1 MGPKQRAESQ
11 PLGSLFFRWT
21 TVNATIIVAAGDGRR
36 VGAGISKVYLPIG
49 GRALLLR
56 TLDQFFRAKRVNNV
70 IVVIAKQDFGRCESL
85 LRNDPHAGEQSWAL
99 QTGGS
104 SRQKSVARG
113 LEKVSSDCDVVVIH
127 DGARP
132 FVSPEL
138 IDRAIEEASVRKA
151 VVVGVPVRDTIKV
164 ISGDR
169 QILSTPSRHCLW
181 EIQTPQA
188 FERSLILEAHQVAK
202 RDDQDATDD
211 ASLVERLG
219 KPVYLIEGERTN
231 IKITLPED
239 LLFAEALVASGG
251 STK

>member
-1 MGPKQRAESQ
+1 M
-11 PLGSLFFRWT
+11 
-21 TVNATIIVAAGDGRR
+21 NATAIIVAAGEGRR
-36 VGAGISKVYLPIG
+36 VGANISKVYLPIG
-49 GRALLLR
+49 GRAVLLR
-56 TLDQFFRAKRVNNV
+56 TLDQFSRAKTVKNI
-70 IVVIAKQDFGRCESL
+70 IVVIAKQDFERCQSL
-85 LRNDPHAGEQSWAL
+85 LSNDPRAGAQSWIL

-113 LEKVSSDCDVVVIH
+113 LERLPSECDVVIIH

-138 IDRAIEEASVRKA
+138 IDRVVETVPARKA
-151 VVVGVPVRDTIKV
+151 VVVGVRVRDTIKV
-164 ISGDR
+164 VCENR
-169 QILSTPSRHCLW
+169 QILSTPARDCLW

-188 FERSLILEAHQVAK
+188 FERSLIVEAHQAAQ
-202 RDDQDATDD
+202 RNDQDATDD

-219 KPVYLIEGERTN
+219 KPVYLIEGDRSN

-239 LLFAEALVASGG
+239 LLFAKALVAGDA

>member
-1 MGPKQRAESQ
+1 MNVTA
-11 PLGSLFFRWT
+11 
-21 TVNATIIVAAGDGRR
+21 IIVAAGEGRR
-36 VGAGISKVYLPIG
+36 LGARISKVYLPIC

-56 TLDQFFRAKRVNNV
+56 TLDQFFRTKRVNNL
-70 IVVIAKQDFGRCESL
+70 IVVIAKQDLTRCRSL
-85 LRNDPHAGEQSWAL
+85 LENDSRARQQTWILQS
-99 QTGGS
+99 GGS

-113 LEKVSSDCDVVVIH
+113 LENVSSDCDVVVIH

-169 QILSTPSRHCLW
+169 QILSTPSRDCLW

-188 FERSLILEAHQVAK
+188 FERSLILEAHQVAQ
-202 RDDQDATDD
+202 RNEQDATDD
-211 ASLVERLG
+211 ATLVERLG

-239 LLFAEALVASGG
+239 LLFAEALIASGG

>member
-1 MGPKQRAESQ
+1 MGK
-11 PLGSLFFRWT
+11 
-21 TVNATIIVAAGDGRR
+21 I
-36 VGAGISKVYLPIG
+36 YLPIA
-49 GRALLLR
+49 GRVLLLR
-56 TLDQFFRAKRVNNV
+56 TLDQIFLSKRINNV
-70 IVVIAKQDFGRCESL
+70 IVVIAKQDLERCQTL
-85 LRNDPHAGEQSWAL
+85 LRNDSHAGEQSWML

-104 SRQKSVARG
+104 SRQKSVKRG
-113 LEKVSSDCDVVVIH
+113 LEKVSS

-138 IDRAIEEASVRKA
+138 IDRVIEEASTRHA

-164 ISGDR
+164 ISEDR
-169 QILSTPSRHCLW
+169 QILSTPARDRLW

-188 FERSLILEAHQVAK
+188 FERSLIFEAHEAAQQN
-202 RDDQDATDD
+202 DQDATDD

-231 IKITLPED
+231 FKITVPED
-239 LLFAEALVASGG
+239 LLFAEALVASAG

>member
-1 MGPKQRAESQ
+1 M
-11 PLGSLFFRWT
+11 
-21 TVNATIIVAAGDGRR
+21 NATAIIVAAGEGRR

-56 TLDQFFRAKRVNNV
+56 TLDQFSRAKTVNNV
-70 IVVIAKQDFGRCESL
+70 IVVIAERDLDRCRSL
-85 LRNDPHAGEQSWAL
+85 LGSDPQARKQSWIL

-104 SRQKSVARG
+104 SRQESVNRG
-113 LEKVSSDCDVVVIH
+113 LKKISSECDVVVIH

-132 FVSPEL
+132 FVSAEL
-138 IDRAIEEASVRKA
+138 IDRVIDEVSTRKA

-169 QILSTPSRHCLW
+169 QILSTPRRDCLW

-188 FERSLILEAHQVAK
+188 FERKLILEAHKAAA
-202 RDDQDATDD
+202 DQDATDD

-219 KPVYLIEGERTN
+219 KPVYVIDGERTN

-239 LLFAEALVASGG
+239 LLFAEALVASGR

>member
-1 MGPKQRAESQ
+1 MK
-11 PLGSLFFRWT
+11 
-21 TVNATIIVAAGDGRR
+21 ATAIIVAAGEGRR

-56 TLDQFFRAKRVNNV
+56 TLDQFFRAKRINNL
-70 IVVIAKQDFGRCESL
+70 IVVIAKQDLERCQSL
-85 LRNDPHAGEQSWAL
+85 FRNDPHAGRQSWIL

-104 SRQKSVARG
+104 SRQKSVALG

-132 FVSPEL
+132 FVGPEL
-138 IDRAIEEASVRKA
+138 IDRVIEEAAALKA

-164 ISGDR
+164 ISEDR
-169 QILSTPSRHCLW
+169 QILSTPARDCLW

-188 FERSLILEAHQVAK
+188 FERSLIFEAHEAAQ
-202 RDDQDATDD
+202 RNEQEATDD

-219 KPVYLIEGERTN
+219 KPVYVIDGERTN

-239 LLFAEALVASGG
+239 LLFAEALVASGRL
-251 STK
+251 TK

>member
-1 MGPKQRAESQ
+1 
-11 PLGSLFFRWT
+11 
-21 TVNATIIVAAGDGRR
+21 VNATAIIVAAGEGRR
-36 VGAGISKVYLPIG
+36 LGARISKVYLPIC

-56 TLDQFFRAKRVNNV
+56 TLDQFFRTKRVNNV
-70 IVVIAKQDFGRCESL
+70 IVVVAKQDLTRCRSL
-85 LRNDPHAGEQSWAL
+85 LENDSRTRQQTWILQS
-99 QTGGS
+99 GGS

-113 LEKVSSDCDVVVIH
+113 LERVSSDCDVVVIH

-138 IDRAIEEASVRKA
+138 IDRAIEEASARKA

-169 QILSTPSRHCLW
+169 QILSTPSRDCLW

-188 FERSLILEAHQVAK
+188 FQRSLILEAHQVAK

-239 LLFAEALVASGG
+239 LLFAEALVAGG
-251 STK
+251 VN

>member
-1 MGPKQRAESQ
+1 MN
-11 PLGSLFFRWT
+11 T
-21 TVNATIIVAAGDGRR
+21 TAIIVAAGEGRR

-49 GRALLLR
+49 GRAVLLR

-70 IVVIAKQDFGRCESL
+70 IVVIAKSDLVRCRSL
-85 LRNDPHAGEQSWAL
+85 LDSDSQAREQSWVV
-99 QTGGS
+99 QIGGS
-104 SRQKSVARG
+104 SRQESVNRG

-138 IDRAIEEASVRKA
+138 IDHVVEAASARKA

-164 ISGDR
+164 ISDKVISEDR
-169 QILSTPSRHCLW
+169 QILSTPARNCLW

-188 FERSLILEAHQVAK
+188 FERSLIFEAHEAAQ
-202 RDDQDATDD
+202 RNEQEATDD
-211 ASLVERLG
+211 ATLVERLG
-219 KPVYLIEGERTN
+219 KPVYLIDGERTN

-239 LLFAEALVASGG
+239 LLFAEALVASGKL
-251 STK
+251 TK

>member
-1 MGPKQRAESQ
+1 M
-11 PLGSLFFRWT
+11 
-21 TVNATIIVAAGDGRR
+21 NATAIIVAAGEGRR

-56 TLDQFFRAKRVNNV
+56 TLDQFSRAKTVNNV
-70 IVVIAKQDFGRCESL
+70 IVVIAERDLDRCRSL
-85 LRNDPHAGEQSWAL
+85 LGSDPQAPKQSWIL

-104 SRQKSVARG
+104 SRQESVNRG
-113 LEKVSSDCDVVVIH
+113 LKKISSECDVVVIH

-132 FVSPEL
+132 FVSAEL
-138 IDRAIEEASVRKA
+138 IDRVIDEVSTRKA

-169 QILSTPSRHCLW
+169 QILSTPPRDCLW

-188 FERSLILEAHQVAK
+188 FERKLILEAHKAAA
-202 RDDQDATDD
+202 DQDATDD

-219 KPVYLIEGERTN
+219 KPVYVIDGERTN

-239 LLFAEALVASGG
+239 LLFAEALVASGR

>member
-1 MGPKQRAESQ
+1 M
-11 PLGSLFFRWT
+11 
-21 TVNATIIVAAGDGRR
+21 N
-36 VGAGISKVYLPIG
+36 KVYLPID

-70 IVVIAKQDFGRCESL
+70 IVVIAERDLDRCRSL
-85 LRNDPHAGEQSWAL
+85 LGSDPQARKQSWIL

-104 SRQKSVARG
+104 SRQESVNRG
-113 LEKVSSDCDVVVIH
+113 LEKVASECDVVVVH

-132 FVSPEL
+132 FVSAEL
-138 IDRAIEEASVRKA
+138 IDRVVGEVPTRKA

-164 ISGDR
+164 ISEDR
-169 QILSTPSRHCLW
+169 QILSTPPRVCLW

-188 FERSLILEAHQVAK
+188 FERSLILQSHHAAN
-202 RDDQDATDD
+202 DQDATDD

-239 LLFAEALVASGG
+239 LLFAEALVASGR

>member
-1 MGPKQRAESQ
+1 M
-11 PLGSLFFRWT
+11 
-21 TVNATIIVAAGDGRR
+21 NATAIIVAAGEGRR
-36 VGAGISKVYLPIG
+36 LGARTSKVYLPIG

-56 TLDQFFRAKRVNNV
+56 TLDQFFRAKRVSNLV
-70 IVVIAKQDFGRCESL
+70 VVIAQEDFGRCESL
-85 LRNDPHAGEQSWAL
+85 LRNDPHAGKHFWAL

-113 LEKVSSDCDVVVIH
+113 LEKVSSDCEVVVIH

-138 IDRAIEEASVRKA
+138 IDRAIEEASTRKA

-164 ISGDR
+164 ISEDR
-169 QILSTPSRHCLW
+169 QILSTPARNCLW

-188 FERSLILEAHQVAK
+188 FERCLIFAAHEAAK
-202 RDDQDATDD
+202 RNERDATDD
-211 ASLVERLG
+211 ATLVERLG
-219 KPVYLIEGERTN
+219 KPVYLIDGERTN

-239 LLFAEALVASGG
+239 LLFAEALVAGG
-251 STK
+251 KLTK

>member
-1 MGPKQRAESQ
+1 VN
-11 PLGSLFFRWT
+11 T
-21 TVNATIIVAAGDGRR
+21 TAIIVAAGEGRR

-56 TLDQFFRAKRVNNV
+56 TLDQFFRAKRINNL
-70 IVVIAKQDFGRCESL
+70 IVVIANEDLERCRSL
-85 LRNDPHAGEQSWAL
+85 LRNDPHASRQSWIL

-104 SRQKSVARG
+104 SRQKSVALG

-132 FVSPEL
+132 FVGPEL
-138 IDRAIEEASVRKA
+138 IDRVIEEASSREA

-164 ISGDR
+164 ISKDR
-169 QILSTPSRHCLW
+169 QILSTPARDCLW

-188 FERSLILEAHQVAK
+188 FERSLIFEAHEAAK
-202 RDDQDATDD
+202 RNEQDATDD

-219 KPVYLIEGERTN
+219 KPVYLIDGERTN

-239 LLFAEALVASGG
+239 LLFAEALVAGG
-251 STK
+251 ALAK

>member
-1 MGPKQRAESQ
+1 M
-11 PLGSLFFRWT
+11 
-21 TVNATIIVAAGDGRR
+21 NATAIIVAAGEGRR

-56 TLDQFFRAKRVNNV
+56 TLDQFSRAKTVNNV
-70 IVVIAKQDFGRCESL
+70 IVVIAERDLERCRSL
-85 LRNDPHAGEQSWAL
+85 LGSDPQARKQSWIL

-104 SRQKSVARG
+104 SRQESVNRG
-113 LEKVSSDCDVVVIH
+113 LKKISSECDVVVIH

-132 FVSPEL
+132 FVSAEL
-138 IDRAIEEASVRKA
+138 IDRVIDEVSTRKA

-169 QILSTPSRHCLW
+169 QILSTPRRDRLW

-188 FERSLILEAHQVAK
+188 FERRLILEAHKAAA
-202 RDDQDATDD
+202 DQDATDD

-219 KPVYLIEGERTN
+219 KPVYVIDGERTN

-239 LLFAEALVASGG
+239 LLFAEALVASGR

>member
-1 MGPKQRAESQ
+1 
-11 PLGSLFFRWT
+11 
-21 TVNATIIVAAGDGRR
+21 VNVTAIIVAAGEGRR
-36 VGAGISKVYLPIG
+36 VGAGIGKVYLPIG

-56 TLDQFFRAKRVNNV
+56 TLDQFFRTKRVDNV
-70 IVVIAKQDFGRCESL
+70 IVVIAKQDLTRCKSL
-85 LRNDPHAGEQSWAL
+85 LENDSRARRQTWILQS
-99 QTGGS
+99 GGS

-132 FVSPEL
+132 FVSSDL
-138 IDRAIEEASVRKA
+138 IDRAIEEASARKA

-164 ISGDR
+164 VSEDR
-169 QILSTPSRHCLW
+169 QVVSTPERNGLW

-188 FERSLILEAHQVAK
+188 FDRSLILEAHRAAQ
-202 RDDQDATDD
+202 RNDQEATDD

-219 KPVYLIEGERTN
+219 KTVYLIEGERTN

-239 LLFAEALVASGG
+239 LLFAEALLASGR

>member
-1 MGPKQRAESQ
+1 
-11 PLGSLFFRWT
+11 
-21 TVNATIIVAAGDGRR
+21 VNATGIIVAAGEGRR
-36 VGAGISKVYLPIG
+36 VGAPIGKVYLSIG
-49 GRALLLR
+49 GRVLLLR
-56 TLDQFFRAKRVNNV
+56 TLDQFFRATKVKNLI
-70 IVVIAKQDFGRCESL
+70 IVVAEQDLARCQSL
-85 LRNDPHAGEQSWAL
+85 LRSDPQAREQSWIL

-104 SRQKSVARG
+104 SRQKSVHRG
-113 LEKVSSDCDVVVIH
+113 LEKVSSDCEVVVIH

-138 IDRAIEEASVRKA
+138 IDRVIEEAQARKA
-151 VVVGVPVRDTIKV
+151 VVVGVPVRDTIKL

-169 QILSTPSRHCLW
+169 QILSTPARDCLW

-188 FERSLILEAHQVAK
+188 FERSLILEAHQAAQ
-202 RDDQDATDD
+202 RNDQDATDD

-219 KPVYLIEGERTN
+219 KPVYLINGERTN

-239 LLFAEALVASGG
+239 LLFAEALVASGR

>member
-1 MGPKQRAESQ
+1 M
-11 PLGSLFFRWT
+11 
-21 TVNATIIVAAGDGRR
+21 VNATAIIVAAGEGRR
-36 VGAGISKVYLPIG
+36 VGAGISKVFLPIG

-56 TLDQFFRAKRVNNV
+56 TVDQFFRAKRVNNL
-70 IVVIAKQDFGRCESL
+70 IVVIAKRDLERCRSL
-85 LRNDPHAGEQSWAL
+85 LGSDPQARKQSWIL

-104 SRQKSVARG
+104 SRQQSVNRG
-113 LEKVSSDCDVVVIH
+113 LKKVSSECDMVVIH

-132 FVSPEL
+132 FVSAEL
-138 IDRAIEEASVRKA
+138 IDRVIDEVPTRKA

-169 QILSTPSRHCLW
+169 QILSTPPRDCLW

-188 FERSLILEAHQVAK
+188 FERRLILEAHKAAAG
-202 RDDQDATDD
+202 QDATDD

-219 KPVYLIEGERTN
+219 KPVYLIDGERTN

-239 LLFAEALVASGG
+239 LLFAEALVASGR

>member
-1 MGPKQRAESQ
+1 MK
-11 PLGSLFFRWT
+11 
-21 TVNATIIVAAGDGRR
+21 ATAIIVAAGEGRR

-49 GRALLLR
+49 GRAVLLR
-56 TLDQFFRAKRVNNV
+56 TLDQFFRAKRVDDV
-70 IVVIAKQDFGRCESL
+70 IVVIAKQDLVRCRSL
-85 LRNDPHAGEQSWAL
+85 LDSDPQAREQSWIVQA
-99 QTGGS
+99 GGS
-104 SRQKSVARG
+104 SRQESVNRG

-138 IDRAIEEASVRKA
+138 IDRVVETASARNA

-164 ISGDR
+164 ISADG
-169 QILSTPSRHCLW
+169 QILSTPARDCLW

-188 FERSLILEAHQVAK
+188 FERNLICEAHQAAQRKNEV
-202 RDDQDATDD
+202 ATDD
-211 ASLVERLG
+211 AALVESLG
-219 KPVYLIEGERTN
+219 KPVYMIDGERTN

-239 LLFAEALVASGG
+239 LLFAEALVASGR

>member
-1 MGPKQRAESQ
+1 M
-11 PLGSLFFRWT
+11 
-21 TVNATIIVAAGDGRR
+21 NATAIIVAAGEGRR

-56 TLDQFFRAKRVNNV
+56 TLDQFSRAKTVNNV
-70 IVVIAKQDFGRCESL
+70 IVVIAERDLDRCRSL
-85 LRNDPHAGEQSWAL
+85 LGSDPQARKQLWIL

-104 SRQKSVARG
+104 SRQESVNRG
-113 LEKVSSDCDVVVIH
+113 LKKISSECDVVVIH

-132 FVSPEL
+132 FVSAEL
-138 IDRAIEEASVRKA
+138 IDRVIDEVSTRKA

-169 QILSTPSRHCLW
+169 QILSTPRRDCLW

-188 FERSLILEAHQVAK
+188 FERRLILEAHKAAA
-202 RDDQDATDD
+202 DQDATDD

-219 KPVYLIEGERTN
+219 KPVYVIDGERTN

-239 LLFAEALVASGG
+239 LLFAEALVASGR

>member
-1 MGPKQRAESQ
+1 MK
-11 PLGSLFFRWT
+11 
-21 TVNATIIVAAGDGRR
+21 ATAIIVAAGEGRR
-36 VGAGISKVYLPIG
+36 VGAGINKVYLPIG

-56 TLDQFFRAKRVNNV
+56 TLDQFFRAKRINNL
-70 IVVIAKQDFGRCESL
+70 IVVIAKQDLGRCQSL
-85 LRNDPHAGEQSWAL
+85 FRNDPHARQQSWIL

-132 FVSPEL
+132 FAGPQL
-138 IDRAIEEASVRKA
+138 IDRVIEEASALKA

-164 ISGDR
+164 ISEDR
-169 QILSTPSRHCLW
+169 QILSTPARDCLW

-188 FERSLILEAHQVAK
+188 FERSLICEAHEAAQ
-202 RDDQDATDD
+202 RNEQEATDD
-211 ASLVERLG
+211 ATLVERLG
-219 KPVYLIEGERTN
+219 KPVYLIDGERTN

-239 LLFAEALVASGG
+239 LLFAEALVASGRLI
-251 STK
+251 K

>member
-1 MGPKQRAESQ
+1 VK
-11 PLGSLFFRWT
+11 
-21 TVNATIIVAAGDGRR
+21 ATAIIVAAGEGRR

-49 GRALLLR
+49 GRPLLLR
-56 TLDQFFRAKRVNNV
+56 TLDQFFHSKRVNSV
-70 IVVIAKQDFGRCESL
+70 IVVIAKTDLARCQYL
-85 LRNDPHAGEQSWAL
+85 LGTDPHTREQSYIL
-99 QTGGS
+99 ETGGA
-104 SRQKSVARG
+104 SRQQSVNRG
-113 LEKVSSDCDVVVIH
+113 LEKISSDCNVVVIH

-138 IDRAIEEASVRKA
+138 IDRVIEEASTRNA

-164 ISGDR
+164 VSKDR
-169 QILSTPSRHCLW
+169 QILSTPARDCIW

-188 FERSLILEAHQVAK
+188 FERSLILQAHQAAQ
-202 RDDQDATDD
+202 RNEHDATDD

-219 KPVYLIEGERTN
+219 KPVYLIDGERTN

-239 LLFAEALVASGG
+239 LLFAEALVASRG

>member
-1 MGPKQRAESQ
+1 MG
-11 PLGSLFFRWT
+11 
-21 TVNATIIVAAGDGRR
+21 
-36 VGAGISKVYLPIG
+36 KVYLPIA
-49 GRALLLR
+49 GRVLLLR
-56 TLDQFFRAKRVNNV
+56 TLDQIFLSKRINNV
-70 IVVIAKQDFGRCESL
+70 IVVIAKQDLERCQTL
-85 LRNDPHAGEQSWAL
+85 LRNDSHAGEQSLIL
-99 QTGGS
+99 QAGGS
-104 SRQKSVARG
+104 SRQKSVKRG

-138 IDRAIEEASVRKA
+138 IDRVIEEASTRHA

-164 ISGDR
+164 ISEDR
-169 QILSTPSRHCLW
+169 QILSTPARHRLW

-188 FERSLILEAHQVAK
+188 FERSLIFEAHEAAQQN
-202 RDDQDATDD
+202 DQEATDD

-231 IKITLPED
+231 FKITVPED
-239 LLFAEALVASGG
+239 LLFAEALVASAG

>member
-1 MGPKQRAESQ
+1 MK
-11 PLGSLFFRWT
+11 
-21 TVNATIIVAAGDGRR
+21 ATAIIVAAGEGRR
-36 VGAGISKVYLPIG
+36 VGAGINKVYLPIG

-56 TLDQFFRAKRVNNV
+56 TLDQFFRAKRINNL
-70 IVVIAKQDFGRCESL
+70 IVVIAKQDLGRCQSL
-85 LRNDPHAGEQSWAL
+85 FRNDPHARQQSWIL

-132 FVSPEL
+132 FVGPQL
-138 IDRAIEEASVRKA
+138 IDRVIEEASALKA

-164 ISGDR
+164 ISEDR
-169 QILSTPSRHCLW
+169 QILSTPARDCLW

-188 FERSLILEAHQVAK
+188 FERSLICEAHEAAQ
-202 RDDQDATDD
+202 RNEQEATDD
-211 ASLVERLG
+211 ATLVERLG
-219 KPVYLIEGERTN
+219 KPVYLIDGERTN

-239 LLFAEALVASGG
+239 LLFAEALVASGRLI
-251 STK
+251 K

>member
-1 MGPKQRAESQ
+1 M
-11 PLGSLFFRWT
+11 
-21 TVNATIIVAAGDGRR
+21 NATAIIAAAGEGRR
-36 VGAGISKVYLPIG
+36 AGANISKVYLPIG
-49 GRALLLR
+49 GRAVLLR
-56 TLDQFFRAKRVNNV
+56 TLDQFFRTKTIKNI
-70 IVVIAKQDFGRCESL
+70 IVVIAKQDFERCQSL
-85 LRNDPHAGEQSWAL
+85 LSNDPCARAQSWIL

-113 LEKVSSDCDVVVIH
+113 LERVSSDCDVVIIH

-138 IDRAIEEASVRKA
+138 IDRVIKEVPERKA

-164 ISGDR
+164 VSENR
-169 QILSTPSRHCLW
+169 QILSTPDRNRLW

-188 FERSLILEAHQVAK
+188 FETSLILEAHRAAQQN
-202 RDDQDATDD
+202 DQDATDD

-219 KPVYLIEGERTN
+219 KPVYLTEGDPSN

-239 LLFAEALVASGG
+239 LLLAEALVASGG
-251 STK
+251 SIK